1 MCTKCW
7 PLADKFHTKEI
18 LADGQ
23 GHPLRLK
30 DDQPE
35 FQPVEATPE
44 GEGNQ
49 DGEQNSP
56 NQNPDPVPEA
66 DNEDEERQVGQDRAG
81 SEELQEMVL
90 DDDAFSV
97 IY

>member
-18 LADGQ
+18 LADDQ
-23 GHPLRLK
+23 EHPLGLK

-35 FQPVEATPE
+35 FQPVETSSE
-44 GEGNQ
+44 EERNQ
-49 DGEQNSP
+49 DEEQNPS
-56 NQNPDPVPEA
+56 NQDPDPVPEA
-66 DNEDEERQVGQDRAG
+66 DNEDEERQLGQDRAG

-90 DDDAFSV
+90 EDDAFSV

>member
-18 LADGQ
+18 LADDQ
-23 GHPLRLK
+23 EHPLGLK

-35 FQPVEATPE
+35 FQPVETSSE
-44 GEGNQ
+44 EERNQ
-49 DGEQNSP
+49 
-56 NQNPDPVPEA
+56 
-66 DNEDEERQVGQDRAG
+66 DEERQLGQDRAG

-90 DDDAFSV
+90 EDDAFSV